1 MDKQFYAIL
10 FDSTALLESPLYDND
25 DKIKINNYNKKIE
38 INNDDNKK

>member
-25 DKIKINNYNKKIE
+25 DKIKINKKIE